1 MNNKVII
8 LHQFQCLNLMYAK
21 ESSGTQ
27 MQPQIILKSS
37 YIPDYLSVYYD
48 CSSKYKRR
56 LLKIICFIFSCYYS
70 LDVRTGPLAN

>member
-37 YIPDYLSVYYD
+37 YIPGYLSVYYD
-48 CSSKYKRR
+48 YSSKYKTR
-56 LLKIICFIFSCYYS
+56 LLKIICFIFSCYYT
-70 LDVRTGPLAN
+70 LDVCTGPLAN

>member
-37 YIPDYLSVYYD
+37 YIPDYLSVYY
-48 CSSKYKRR
+48 KRR